1 MKKFLFVIAIAAS
14 SVAANAQTA
23 IESSKFFDNWY
34 FGIGGGVSAPLSCDP
49 MFPLNGMGDITVGK
63 DKGISDEHQG
73 KYLGLTETGSVA
85 VKHLADLKAAGDHYQ
100 VI

>member
-63 DKGISDEHQG
+63 RFSGGGRLQRDKGQPF
-73 KYLGLTETGSVA
+73 TEVQ
-85 VKHLADLKAAGDHYQ
+85 HLSA
-100 VI
+100 